1 MEIIPAIDIIDGKCV
16 RLFKGDFKLKKVYS
30 SNPLKIARLF
40 EKAGIKRLH
49 LIDLEGA
56 KQGKVKN
63 WRTISKIVKN
73 TKLEIEFGGGIQN
86 EKDIK
91 KLLDLGIDRVILG
104 SLALKKP
111 EIFKKILK
119 KFGSKKIIIAL
130 DLKKNKIYCRGWQE
144 QARKELSVFL
154 KNLIK
159 LGIKTIICTD
169 IERDGVLKG
178 PNFSLYKK
186 LLREFPNFELIAAG
200 GIRNKEDLKKL
211 SKIGVQ
217 GAVIGKA
224 IYEKKIRI
232 SDLKNLYN

>member
-1 MEIIPAIDIIDGKCV
+1 MEIIPAIDIIEGKCV
-16 RLFKGDFKLKKVYS
+16 RLFKGSFKLKKVYS
-30 SNPLKIARLF
+30 SNPLKIARVF
-40 EKAGIKRLH
+40 EKVGIKRLH
-49 LIDLEGA
+49 LIDLDGA
-56 KQGKVKN
+56 KEGKVKN
-63 WRTISKIVKN
+63 WRTISKIAKN
-73 TKLEIEFGGGIQN
+73 TNLKIEFGGGIQD

-111 EIFKKILK
+111 GKFKKILK
-119 KFGSKKIIIAL
+119 KFDSKKIIVAL
-130 DLKKNKIYCRGWQE
+130 DLKRNKIYCRGWQE
-144 QARKELSVFL
+144 EVKKELSSFL
-154 KNLIK
+154 KTLIK
-159 LGIKTIICTD
+159 LGVKTIICTD